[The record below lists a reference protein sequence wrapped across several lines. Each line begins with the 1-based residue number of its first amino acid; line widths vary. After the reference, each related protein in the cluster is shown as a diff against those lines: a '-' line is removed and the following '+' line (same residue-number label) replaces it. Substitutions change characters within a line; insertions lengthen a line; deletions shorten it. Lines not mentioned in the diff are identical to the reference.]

1 MADNNNQYNLLILV
15 INDTVS
21 YIKPQTQGYAI
32 IGTDSLRSSALRSC
46 GLKIKILLAFREVNA
61 TQDHK
66 RIQMY
71 PSVAL
76 RSTSINAK
84 GT

>member
-1 MADNNNQYNLLILV
+1 MIHSFLYQATNARLR
-15 INDTVS
+15 
-21 YIKPQTQGYAI
+21 YIGI
-32 IGTDSLRSSALRSC
+32 DSLRSSALRSC
-46 GLKIKILLAFREVNA
+46 ALKIKILLVFREINA

-66 RIQMY
+66 WIQVY